1 MLSKLAEFKKLI
13 FGGGAILAM
22 VLAGVVQ
29 YGSGVLPGNW
39 LVAVQAV
46 LGLLGL
52 VGIYKPEGPVAVRL
66 KALGKPVPTHAD
78 VRRSAVK
85 PGGTTGHHER
95 GVTPQ
100 PPTE

>member
-13 FGGGAILAM
+13 FGGGAVLAM

-29 YGSGVLPGNW
+29 YGTGVLPGNW
-39 LVAVQAV
+39 LIAIQGV
-46 LGLLGL
+46 LGLLAL
-52 VGIYKPEGPVAVRL
+52 AGIYKPDGPVAVRL
-66 KALGKPVPTHAD
+66 KALGKPVPTHED

-85 PGGTTGHHER
+85 LEGTTGHHER
-95 GVTPQ
+95 GFKPT